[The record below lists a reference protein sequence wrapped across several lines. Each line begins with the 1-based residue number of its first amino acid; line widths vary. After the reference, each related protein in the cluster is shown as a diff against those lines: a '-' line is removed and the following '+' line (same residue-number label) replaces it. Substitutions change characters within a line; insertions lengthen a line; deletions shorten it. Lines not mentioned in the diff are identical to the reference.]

1 MAFIEGATFVG
12 SKVLSG
18 LFGKKKHKW
27 SGKKEGKLREQLIA
41 ETVRLSRGQPEQGE
55 VDALVF
61 AIKADVRGKNWGSVD
76 IIGDKLLIIFRT
88 LSERAKATQP
98 DKNISG
104 SRDVNSRI
112 ESGNS
117 GGFVP
122 KSQRGSQLPSRG
134 SRQTSLQASVDSKT
148 LLIVLAVGL
157 GVLFFAQSK
166 AR

>member
-1 MAFIEGATFVG
+1 MAFIEGAAFVG

-41 ETVRLSRGQPEQGE
+41 ETVRLSRGQPEQGQ

-76 IIGDKLLIIFRT
+76 ILGDKLLILFRA

-98 DKNISG
+98 DRNVSAN
-104 SRDVNSRI
+104 RDVNSRI
-112 ESGNS
+112 ESGDS

-122 KSQRGSQLPSRG
+122 QTQRGSQLPSRG
-134 SRQTSLQASVDSKT
+134 ARQTTLKSTVDSKT
-148 LLIVLAVGL
+148 ILIVLVVGL
-157 GVLFFAQSK
+157 GVLFFAKSK